1 MVRKCWERMALKE
14 KYGTTGASVG
24 MKFRL
29 FSDYQCSVM
38 LAMRLLGQSDTRTIQ
53 QHCHKKVDFLT
64 PRHFAGLRLWSVLL
78 LDTWTW
84 TLRSGEESIKAAS
97 STNISN
103 SSSQLVIVSVHGT
116 FATSAL
122 VVHCSAFGPG
132 PCLMGGLG
140 PFVTGIH
147 EGDFVWSILHFAPHL
162 PSSPF
167 FPILLRHFISL
178 LTRALQLHQKY
189 RNLTEIIIL
198 SKHN

>member
-1 MVRKCWERMALKE
+1 MSTISMEMVRKCWERMASKE
-14 KYGTTGASVG
+14 KYGTRVASRG
-24 MKFRL
+24 CWDNL
-29 FSDYQCSVM
+29 T
-38 LAMRLLGQSDTRTIQ
+38 LGQFSIVIY
-53 QHCHKKVDFLT
+53 KKVDYLT
-64 PRHFAGLRLWSVLL
+64 PRYFARLRLWSMLFL
-78 LDTWTW
+78 GTWTW
-84 TLRSGEESIKAAS
+84 TLRSGEESIKASS

-103 SSSQLVIVSVHGT
+103 SSSLLVIVSVHGT

-178 LTRALQLHQKY
+178 LARALQLHQKY
-189 RNLTEIIIL
+189 RNLTEMIIL

>member
-1 MVRKCWERMALKE
+1 MVRKCWERMASKE
-14 KYGTTGASVG
+14 KYGTTGAWSC

-29 FSDYQCSVM
+29 FSDYQRDVGHE
-38 LAMRLLGQSDTRTIQ
+38 AAGTIW
-53 QHCHKKVDFLT
+53 
-64 PRHFAGLRLWSVLL
+64 HFAQLRLGSVLL

-103 SSSQLVIVSVHGT
+103 FSSLLVIVSVHGT